1 MSEKEQNFYK
11 GTAHAIEQNKE
22 FIDSFNP
29 EYLLVLSGDHIYKM
43 NYKKML
49 DFHKK
54 NNADATIAVI
64 EVPWDEAP
72 RFGIMNTN
80 EDGSI
85 YEFEEKPD
93 NPKSNLASMGIYIF
107 NWELLR
113 KEFEICE
120 TEGRSKV
127 DFGQDII
134 PSLLRQDKKLFSY
147 KFKGYWKDVG
157 TLSSYWES
165 NMDLLDM
172 GNQLNLFDSSW
183 QIRSHNKS
191 LPPLYIS
198 KDAILDNSIVSD
210 GAIIKGTVRNS
221 VISSSVEV
229 EEGAIVEDSVIMS
242 NTFVGKN
249 ARVIKSIIGENVMI
263 HEGVNVCDKDGKL
276 YSVGNNMELRGEISE

>member
-1 MSEKEQNFYK
+1 
-11 GTAHAIEQNKE
+11 
-22 FIDSFNP
+22 
-29 EYLLVLSGDHIYKM
+29 
-43 NYKKML
+43 
-49 DFHKK
+49 
-54 NNADATIAVI
+54 
-64 EVPWDEAP
+64 
-72 RFGIMNTN
+72 MNTN

-85 YEFEEKPD
+85 YEFEEKPE

-107 NWELLR
+107 NWALLR
-113 KEFEICE
+113 KEFEVCE
-120 TEGRSKV
+120 TEGRPKV

-134 PSLLRQDKKLFSY
+134 PSLLGQGKRLFSY

-172 GNQLNLFDSSW
+172 DNQLNLFDSSW

-210 GAIIKGTVRNS
+210 GAIIKGVVRNS

-263 HEGVNVCDKDGKL
+263 YEGVHVYDKDGGL